1 MKDLKQTFGW
11 EAEENPIINYEC
23 NGQIPGFKEIRRNDN
38 DKTLHVAKESYSIL
52 KNSQIEEFAN
62 DLAQVSNGKVL
73 GFESFKGGKKVLA
86 FVQPGNFEDE
96 LNGDSI
102 TNKIVIG
109 NAHDGTCSGFIGTST
124 VIHRCQNMF
133 SSVFKD
139 HVIKHIGDV
148 DEKMKQA
155 FQAYEIYYKEKQ
167 RMYEQFQKM
176 KEIEISPDLI
186 QSLTDRL
193 FDVDREA
200 QKEDQLSTRKLN
212 NIKEFNRSLKKELNE
227 VGENMWGFFNGV
239 THYTTHIRGV
249 SKDNYA
255 HKNSHGHVFGSNAD
269 FNRKAIK
276 ILNQTVKEYEN
287 A

>member
-227 VGENMWGFFNGV
+227 VGENIWGFFNGV

-249 SKDNYA
+249 DKDNYA